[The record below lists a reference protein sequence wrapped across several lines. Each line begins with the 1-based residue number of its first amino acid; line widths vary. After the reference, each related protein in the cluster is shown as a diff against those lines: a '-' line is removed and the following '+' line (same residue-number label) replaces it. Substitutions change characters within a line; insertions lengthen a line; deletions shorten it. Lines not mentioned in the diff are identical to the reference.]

1 MRDVLKKNTN
11 QETVEITSIPNN
23 QEIESIGKLEIPQF
37 NATTDPAPDSDT
49 VGLLES
55 LQKANAEEQKLLEIK
70 QNLIETQQEL
80 QNKLKEELDRK
91 KKTIANLVTEIP
103 TLQNKCQQLAE
114 ILDFP
119 FEKNCS

>member
-23 QEIESIGKLEIPQF
+23 QETESIGKLEIPQF
-37 NATTDPAPDSDT
+37 THSTVDPTPDTDTAE
-49 VGLLES
+49 LLES

-80 QNKLKEELDRK
+80 QNKLKEELDKK

-103 TLQNKCQQLAE
+103 TLQNKCQQLGQVLGVD
-114 ILDFP
+114 IYNL
-119 FEKNCS
+119 